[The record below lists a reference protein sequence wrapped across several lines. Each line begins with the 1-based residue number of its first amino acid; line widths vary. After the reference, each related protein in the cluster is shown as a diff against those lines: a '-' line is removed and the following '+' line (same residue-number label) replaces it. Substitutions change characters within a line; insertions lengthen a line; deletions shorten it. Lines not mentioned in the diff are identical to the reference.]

1 MAKRCELTGKAPQ
14 SGHNVSHSNV
24 KTNRRFNPNLQNV
37 TLYSD
42 ALRRKVRLKVCTRAL
57 RSVQRYG
64 GLDAFLLG
72 MDDAKLGD
80 VGLGL
85 KRRVRKALTG
95 TRKDSVAS
103 A

>member
-1 MAKRCELTGKAPQ
+1 MAKRCELTGKGPQ
-14 SGHNVSHSNV
+14 SGHHVSHSNV

-42 ALRRKVRLKVCTRAL
+42 ALRRKIRLKVSTRAL

-64 GLDAFLLG
+64 GLDAFLLE
-72 MDDAKLGD
+72 MEDAKLGD

-85 KRRVRKALTG
+85 KRQVRKALSG
-95 TRKDSVAS
+95 AP
-103 A
+103 AANA